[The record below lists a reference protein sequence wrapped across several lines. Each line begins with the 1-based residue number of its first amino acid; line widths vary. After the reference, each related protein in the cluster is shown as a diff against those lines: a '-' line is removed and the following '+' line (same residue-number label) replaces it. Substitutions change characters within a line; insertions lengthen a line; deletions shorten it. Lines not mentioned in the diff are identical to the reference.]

1 MTRKAA
7 RSGWVAW
14 GLMLLSLALLLVA
27 PLTPATAKPMDCCM
41 DAPCHDIGKATC
53 PDICIVACQ
62 IVVPPEQLISEPVG
76 RYAPMASP
84 GPVDMPPGRSVAPD
98 LPPPR

>member
-1 MTRKAA
+1 MRKAVT
-7 RSGWVAW
+7 SGWLAR
-14 GLMLLSLALLLVA
+14 GLMFLGLVLLLAA

-53 PDICIVACQ
+53 PDVCIVACQ
-62 IVVPPEQLISEPVG
+62 IVVPPEQMISGPVG
-76 RYAPMASP
+76 RYAPVTALGLIDIPS
-84 GPVDMPPGRSVAPD
+84 GRLIAPD

>member
-7 RSGWVAW
+7 RSGWVAR
-14 GLMLLSLALLLVA
+14 GLMLLGLVLLLVA

-53 PDICIVACQ
+53 PDVCIVACQ
-62 IVVPPEQLISEPVG
+62 VVVPPEQQISEPVG

-84 GPVDMPPGRSVAPD
+84 GPADMPPGRSVAPD

>member
-1 MTRKAA
+1 
-7 RSGWVAW
+7 
-14 GLMLLSLALLLVA
+14 MLLGLVLLLAA

-53 PDICIVACQ
+53 PDVCIVACQ
-62 IVVPPEQLISEPVG
+62 IVVPSQPLISGPVG

-84 GPVDMPPGRSVAPD
+84 GLIDMPPGRSVAPD